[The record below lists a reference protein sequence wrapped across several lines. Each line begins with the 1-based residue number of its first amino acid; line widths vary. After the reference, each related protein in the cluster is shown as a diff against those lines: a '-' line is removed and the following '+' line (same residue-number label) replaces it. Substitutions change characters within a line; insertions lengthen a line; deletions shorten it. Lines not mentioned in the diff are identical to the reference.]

1 MTKQSAVEWLFEQIP
16 FEVTSNRAA
25 FEALQIAKEIEKQ
38 NIIDAYV
45 EG

>member
-25 FEALQIAKEIEKQ
+25 MYDTFPTKLDI
-38 NIIDAYV
+38 
-45 EG
+45 